1 MIFSFENVSTTVKTF
16 FSSSTFRIIFHCD
29 KKYFDLFHLLSF
41 WERLANCYFLRRS
54 NDIVDFSFRKRELGG
69 LPRYVGRQ
77 LSEQRRPPSNR
88 FHFSLLNVL
97 LIGPRP
103 QPRGREE
110 STNEN
115 ARRQARVSSVYSPLP
130 PIRKPGFFGSCLDV
144 PKKML
149 MNYAPFLPFGKRGF
163 SLSREKRNRIPDTP
177 GFPQSKSAPPPPS
190 QYLCGCML
198 YIFFCIYV

>member
-1 MIFSFENVSTTVKTF
+1 MQQELFRSFPLTF
-16 FSSSTFRIIFHCD
+16 VLRAT
-29 KKYFDLFHLLSF
+29 
-41 WERLANCYFLRRS
+41 LANCYSLRRS
-54 NDIVDFSFRKRELGG
+54 NDIVVFSFRKRELGG

-177 GFPQSKSAPPPPS
+177 GFPQSKSAP
-190 QYLCGCML
+190 LLHHCICVGVC
-198 YIFFCIYV
+198 YIFFSVFMFNFTPSLFLPLGRRKK